1 MSARVETLGSQP
13 CRSPRS
19 LRVVFSLCRSECQG
33 VEGRY
38 ETYMFMRCEANRDKR
53 EPEDPPMNQET
64 CEIMCGLNC
73 TLNCLGQLF
82 EFCCKY
88 LKSSTK
94 TGSRKP
100 TISEFYI
107 VDLVC

>member
-1 MSARVETLGSQP
+1 MKYLYLMAITL
-13 CRSPRS
+13 
-19 LRVVFSLCRSECQG
+19 LVLD
-33 VEGRY
+33 
-38 ETYMFMRCEANRDKR
+38 MFMRCEANRDKR

-94 TGSRKP
+94 TGSRRVLLPIDFVPLTQWKKREAKLRW
-100 TISEFYI
+100 TKM
-107 VDLVC
+107 LV